1 MLRLLILSG
10 PTVHG
15 ALFSGPFASLYPK
28 LRKLVFYAA
37 FHNSYR
43 YSTPFDLFSVWSEQ
57 GDITPWDN
65 KSTKGQE
72 VRLTPRDLWPY
83 EVSLSHMSVV
93 HHAPPL
99 PGTRGELSSQEQQ
112 HKPALFRS
120 KDPSKLL
127 SFTSWVQPAIDTPP
141 SAGYAKCDCC

>member
-15 ALFSGPFASLYPK
+15 ALSLGPSASLYPK

-37 FHNSYR
+37 VHNSYR
-43 YSTPFDLFSVWSEQ
+43 YSMPFDPFSVWSEQ

-83 EVSLSHMSVV
+83 EISLSHMSVV
-93 HHAPPL
+93 HHAPLL
-99 PGTRGELSSQEQQ
+99 PGTTGKLSSQEQQ
-112 HKPALFRS
+112 HKPALFS
-120 KDPSKLL
+120 PKDPSKPL
-127 SFTSWVQPAIDTPP
+127 SFTS
-141 SAGYAKCDCC
+141 